1 MFVILAYLPVQAV
14 SPVLFGHRRLFPYNI
29 TMTTKV
35 LNHLRVNE
43 IFESIQGESTYAGIP
58 CVFVRLT
65 GCNLRCSYCDTT
77 YAYEEGTDMSVKEI
91 INKIDDYSCKNVCI
105 TGGEPLLQKN
115 IYKLINLLKT
125 ESYKIFVETNGA
137 MNIDLLPG
145 NIIRIMDVKCPDSG
159 MNKKIDWRNLERLRG
174 DDEVKFVLSSKKDY
188 EWAKKIVRK
197 HNLPDKTNV
206 LFGSAYGKLKPKSLA
221 GWILKDR
228 LNVRLQLQLHR
239 IIWPDKTRGV

>member
-1 MFVILAYLPVQAV
+1 MKDI
-14 SPVLFGHRRLFPYNI
+14 G
-29 TMTTKV
+29 
-35 LNHLRVNE
+35 LNLSLRVNE
-43 IFESIQGESTYAGIP
+43 IFKSIQGESTYAGTP

-77 YAYEEGTDMSVKEI
+77 YAYEEGIDMSVNEIVKEI
-91 INKIDDYSCKNVCI
+91 EGYDCKNVCI

-115 IYKLINLLKT
+115 VYKLINLLKT
-125 ESYKIFVETNGA
+125 KSYKIFVETNGTLD
-137 MNIDLLPG
+137 IDLLPG

-159 MNKKIDWRNLERLRG
+159 MNKEMDWRNLERLRG
-174 DDEVKFVLSSKKDY
+174 DDEVKFVMSSKKDY
-188 EWAKKIVRK
+188 EWAKRIVRK

-221 GWILKDR
+221 RWILKDR

-239 IIWPDKTRGV
+239 IIWPDKARGV